1 MTPEIRTKRRWIASI
16 LEAVAEPLPTRTFG
30 QVGETVLG
38 RRSAGTK
45 GFALRLKAATRP
57 AARAAR

>member
-1 MTPEIRTKRRWIASI
+1 MTSEIRTKRRWIASI
-16 LEAVAEPLPTRTFG
+16 LEAVAEPMPTRTFG
-30 QVGETVLG
+30 QVGENASG
-38 RRSAGTK
+38 RRAVGTK